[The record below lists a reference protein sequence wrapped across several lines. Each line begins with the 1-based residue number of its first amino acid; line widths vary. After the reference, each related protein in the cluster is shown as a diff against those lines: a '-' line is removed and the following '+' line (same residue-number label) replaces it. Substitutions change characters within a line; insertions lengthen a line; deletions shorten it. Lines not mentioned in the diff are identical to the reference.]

1 MAIYMWM
8 HFEHMSLYY
17 KVSCQSVKKFQHTFL
32 SGYTTVI
39 IVTSFT
45 TEEKKNIS
53 LLDQDLK
60 LNKYNSFIS
69 TVLKEQLISM
79 DLDQA
84 ELE

>member
-1 MAIYMWM
+1 M
-8 HFEHMSLYY
+8 
-17 KVSCQSVKKFQHTFL
+17 

-45 TEEKKNIS
+45 TEEKKIIS

-69 TVLKEQLISM
+69 TFLKEQLISM

-84 ELE
+84 DMLE